1 MTSDQRPADARQHTA
16 GGATRWI
23 SLRHACALLGV
34 NQSTVR
40 RWADSGQIRSFRTAG
55 GGRGV
60 GHRRLAEADV
70 LAMTGG
76 VRPALEAAAVNRI
89 RRQLHGRNDPEWYST
104 IEEGERD
111 ALRPLG
117 RRLVELVSDYLD
129 RRRPRTVVELEI
141 DEIGRSY
148 GAMLHDSGTSL
159 PAAIQGFT
167 FFRKS
172 LDETAKRLAERSD
185 MTADE
190 ASRAREEIA
199 ALADRVLIGV
209 AGAYDAPR
217 PASTKPPRSR

>member
-1 MTSDQRPADARQHTA
+1 MTSDGRSQT
-16 GGATRWI
+16 GGGPTRWI

-40 RWADSGQIRSFRTAG
+40 RWADGGQIRSFRTPG
-55 GGRGV
+55 
-60 GHRRLAEADV
+60 GHRRLAEADL
-70 LAMTGG
+70 LAMTSDT
-76 VRPALEAAAVNRI
+76 RPALEAAALNRI
-89 RRQLHGRNDPEWYST
+89 RRQLHGRNDPAWYSA

-117 RRLVELVSDYLD
+117 RRLVELVSDYLE
-129 RRRPRTVVELEI
+129 RRRARSVVEQEI
-141 DEIGRSY
+141 DEIGGTY

-167 FFRKS
+167 FFRRS
-172 LDETAKRLAERSD
+172 LDETAKRLAERNA
-185 MTADE
+185 MTADD
-190 ASRAREEIA
+190 AARAREEIA

-217 PASTKPPRSR
+217 PAVPAAGRARRG